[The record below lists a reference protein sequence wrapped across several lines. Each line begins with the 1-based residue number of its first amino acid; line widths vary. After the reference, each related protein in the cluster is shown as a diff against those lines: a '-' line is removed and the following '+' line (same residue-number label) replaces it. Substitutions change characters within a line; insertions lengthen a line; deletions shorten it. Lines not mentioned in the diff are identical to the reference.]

1 VNRAADFLRDE
12 WRQDENKGM
21 VRAEDGRWVLP
32 PRHRE
37 VHDHPE
43 DTDHH
48 HLQQLGLAAN

>member
-1 VNRAADFLRDE
+1 MVPPT

-37 VHDHPE
+37 VHDHLE

-48 HLQQLGLAAN
+48 LPAARLAAN